1 MSIFSKV
8 NMKRPPSSTF
18 DLSHDK
24 KLSTKMGQL
33 TPILCMETVPGDRF
47 TMSSAQMIRFA
58 PMLAPVMHQISVY
71 CHFFFVPNRIL
82 WSNWEDFITGGEDGT
97 AAPTFPYV
105 TLSTINNGDLAD
117 YLGLPEAV
125 ASADY
130 SALPFAAYQA
140 IYGEYYRDQ
149 NLQTAATQKKYDCV
163 DGDNSAAVAAGTLN
177 VLRDRAWQH
186 DYFTSALPWTQKGA
200 EATIPLGTSA
210 PLLFTG
216 AVQGSS
222 NYAKIY
228 TDDGTSAPSSGRHS
242 LEGNFP
248 IDGDSRRGALEVD
261 LGASAYASA
270 AIDVSATHE
279 TDLSSA
285 TAATIIDLR
294 NAFKL
299 QEWLEKNARAGSRY
313 IEVILSHFGVRSSD
327 ARLQR
332 PEFLGGSASPVTIS
346 EVLQSSATS
355 SEPTPQGNMAGHGI
369 SAGGSTKW
377 SYFCEEHGL
386 IMGIMSVMPKTA
398 YQQGTPRFFRK
409 FDKFDYYWPSFAHIG
424 EQPIYNYEVYS
435 NPGDGQD
442 DDVFGYTPRYAEYK
456 YVPPSVHGDFRD
468 SLDFWHLGR
477 KFSSR
482 PALNSAFIRC
492 QNSEVDRIFAVQ
504 DGSDNLWCLVYHK
517 IKARRPMPYFGTP
530 RI

>member
-24 KLSTKMGQL
+24 KLSCKMGQL
-33 TPILCMETVPGDRF
+33 VPILCMETVPGDRF
-47 TMSSAQMIRFA
+47 TVSSAQMLRFA

-71 CHFFFVPNRIL
+71 THFYFVPNRIL

-97 AAPTFPYV
+97 AAPTFPYIS
-105 TLSTINNGDLAD
+105 LSSIANGDLAD
-117 YLGLPEAV
+117 YLGLPYAI

-130 SALPFAAYQA
+130 NALPFAAYQA

-149 NLQTAATQKKYDCV
+149 NLQTSTTQKKYDCV

-177 VLRDRAWQH
+177 VLRNRAWQH

-200 EATIPLGTSA
+200 EATIPLGTEA
-210 PLLFTG
+210 PLL
-216 AVQGSS
+216 
-222 NYAKIY
+222 Y
-228 TDDGTSAPSSGRHS
+228 TPTVPMEAIISGTVPGSGRHS
-242 LEGNFP
+242 IEGNVP
-248 IDGDSRRGALEVD
+248 GSVSNSAILEIDRGGGNYSEI
-261 LGASAYASA
+261 S
-270 AIDVSATHE
+270 IDVSDAHVA
-279 TDLSSA
+279 DLSNA

-294 NAFKL
+294 NAFRL

-369 SAGGSTKW
+369 SAGGSNKW
-377 SYFCEEHGL
+377 SYFCEEHGF
-386 IMGIMSVMPKTA
+386 IIGIMSVMPKTA
-398 YQQGTPRFFRK
+398 YQQGVPRIFRK

-424 EQPIYNYEVYS
+424 EQPIYNYEIFS
-435 NPGDGQD
+435 NPPDGFD
-442 DDVFGYTPRYAEYK
+442 NDVFGYTPRYAEYK
-456 YVPPSVHGDFRD
+456 YVPPTVHGDFRD

-482 PALNSAFIRC
+482 PSLNSAFIRC
-492 QNSEVDRIFAVQ
+492 QESETDRIFAVQ
-504 DGSDNLWCLVYHK
+504 DGSDQLWCLIYHK
-517 IKARRPMPYFGTP
+517 ISARRPMPYFGTP
-530 RI
+530 KI